1 MNPETFLQYITRK
14 TGVGR
19 TGRIM
24 AAIIHLGCALF
35 IWVSAHNHPD
45 PWWWAAGAIAL
56 LVLVGFWWNTFDN
69 YMADQKRLSKPPNQ
83 NHYDDV
89 CEGCKPLRMIEFDK
103 DGQRVL
109 GGPITDMTKWY
120 AAVCD
125 LDRAVARKELAAM
138 SAEGYTAIIKQHAAY
153 LAKFPKP

>member
-83 NHYDDV
+83 NHYDDI
-89 CEGCKPLRMIEFDK
+89 CEGCDPVMYKNRKPID
-103 DGQRVL
+103 DIV
-109 GGPITDMTKWY
+109 KWY
-120 AAVCD
+120 AAVH
-125 LDRAVARKELAAM
+125 KENREFAGTILTNVPPWRYQEIAA
-138 SAEGYTAIIKQHAAY
+138 EYQAY

>member
-19 TGRIM
+19 TSRIM
-24 AAIIHLGCALF
+24 AGLIHAGCALF
-35 IWVSAHNHPD
+35 IGVSAHNYPD

-56 LVLVGFWWNTFDN
+56 MVLVGFWWNTFDN

-89 CEGCKPLRMIEFDK
+89 CEGCDPVMFKNRK
-103 DGQRVL
+103 
-109 GGPITDMTKWY
+109 PITDIVKWY
-120 AAVCD
+120 AAS
-125 LDRAVARKELAAM
+125 RKMSREMAAHILGRTGGVGIVD
-138 SAEGYTAIIKQHAAY
+138 EHAAY